1 MSNFVLDDI
10 IEEPKERRRGW
21 NDRTEEEKIQLT
33 KSLYVSF
40 YGSYL
45 NKINLFRYGFAPIT
59 LEPYPISFEEQLKI
73 DPEENS
79 FRMRVWKF
87 CNKTKFEGVDRE
99 KAGADFFNSCSKEEQ
114 EIMIDYYFKIGKNK
128 I

>member
-45 NKINLFRYGFAPIT
+45 NKINLFLLWIRTNNIRT
-59 LEPYPISFEEQLKI
+59 LS
-73 DPEENS
+73 N
-79 FRMRVWKF
+79 
-87 CNKTKFEGVDRE
+87 
-99 KAGADFFNSCSKEEQ
+99 FF
-114 EIMIDYYFKIGKNK
+114 
-128 I
+128 